1 MKWPP
6 VDLLECVFRLEQG
19 ATKNKQARVIPLA
32 PEVLESMKVQR
43 AGLWPGDK
51 KTGEPS
57 VLFHDLRR
65 PSVRNLRQAGVP
77 EKIAMEISGHKT
89 RSVFDRYNIVIK
101 CDLKDAAKRLGE
113 DMANKGTHA
122 DDSAHYRHTIEKT
135 GFAPA
140 PEKASKLLI

>member
-1 MKWPP
+1 M
-6 VDLLECVFRLEQG
+6 
-19 ATKNKQARVIPLA
+19 
-32 PEVLESMKVQR
+32 QR
-43 AGLWPGDK
+43 ADLWTGDE
-51 KTGEPS
+51 KTGMSS

-65 PSVRNLRQAGVP
+65 PSLRDLLQAGVP